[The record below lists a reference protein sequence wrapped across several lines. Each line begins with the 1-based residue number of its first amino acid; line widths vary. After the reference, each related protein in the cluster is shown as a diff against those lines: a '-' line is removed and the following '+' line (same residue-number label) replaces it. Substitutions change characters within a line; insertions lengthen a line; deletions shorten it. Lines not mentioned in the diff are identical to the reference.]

1 MNVLPFL
8 YHNEPFLI
16 RFARRFTV
24 HNPVCLSPVS
34 GIRVVLILDV
44 PALALVMHVCDLI
57 HFLQSRLFALRT
69 NREWVVGEVLKLLK
83 LSQAFIAMINVDW
96 HFILPSC
103 KRLPACRWRF

>member
-1 MNVLPFL
+1 MAFL

-44 PALALVMHVCDLI
+44 PPLPLVMDWGRVIDLA
-57 HFLQSRLFALRT
+57 QRNRFAVRA
-69 NREWVVGEVLKLLK
+69 NGHRRVVEG
-83 LSQAFIAMINVDW
+83 D
-96 HFILPSC
+96 
-103 KRLPACRWRF
+103 RLP